1 MKERSFT
8 RCTVLVPIPRALA
21 MGKLPLPAAIDS
33 GFVFPRWGRSS
44 GAESFARLYGLCA
57 RLARAAPSGGSDSPV
72 GGLDTVP
79 FCLARLGRRRMHH
92 G

>member
-8 RCTVLVPIPRALA
+8 RCTVLAPTPRARA
-21 MGKLPLPAAIDS
+21 MANMPLPAVIDS

-44 GAESFARLYGLCA
+44 ASELFAHPQRLHGRRRRGL
-57 RLARAAPSGGSDSPV
+57 DSPV

-79 FCLARLGRRRMHH
+79 FCIARLG
-92 G
+92 